1 MDQIKPFGDP
11 AVSLTVDCD
20 SLPSAGAVV
29 RLRVVADGYEEYAVD
44 TVLTPKEAGRLSGLL
59 AAYAL
64 QADAENIAADAERAQ
79 KPLFDGQPS

>member
-44 TVLTPKEAGRLSGLL
+44 TVLTPKEAGRLSCFL

-64 QADAENIAADAERAQ
+64 QADAENDAASAQ
-79 KPLFDGQPS
+79 QPLFEGQPS

>member
-1 MDQIKPFGDP
+1 MDLMKLFGDP
-11 AVSLTVDCD
+11 AVSLTVDVY

-29 RLRVVADGYEEYAVD
+29 RLRVEADGYSEYAID
-44 TVLTPKEAGRLSGLL
+44 TTLTPKEAGRLSCFL

-64 QADAENIAADAERAQ
+64 KADDMNLIADAERAQ

>member
-11 AVSLTVDCD
+11 AVSLTVDCY

-44 TVLTPKEAGRLSGLL
+44 TVLTPKEAGRLSCFL

-64 QADAENIAADAERAQ
+64 KADAENDAASAQ
-79 KPLFDGQPS
+79 QPLFDGQPS